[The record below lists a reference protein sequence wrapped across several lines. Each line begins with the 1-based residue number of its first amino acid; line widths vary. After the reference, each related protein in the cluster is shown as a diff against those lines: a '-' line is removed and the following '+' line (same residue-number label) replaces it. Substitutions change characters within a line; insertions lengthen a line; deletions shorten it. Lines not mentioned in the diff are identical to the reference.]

1 MYVFPFD
8 RGDEETIS
16 DYSLSPF
23 YLSPSQDMVD
33 RGEMGDGDED
43 RVVSGETIEA
53 DEEAEYLHLTEDEG
67 DEETIADYSLS
78 PYYLSPS
85 QPSPRW

>member
-23 YLSPSQDMVD
+23 YLSPSQDGRQGGD
-33 RGEMGDGDED
+33 GDGDED
-43 RVVSGETIEA
+43 RHAPGEMIEA
-53 DEEAEYLHLTEDEG
+53 NAEASTLG
-67 DEETIADYSLS
+67 
-78 PYYLSPS
+78 
-85 QPSPRW
+85 